1 MGVDYLNKIKLGWRK
16 GWSREREKL
25 HIRQLFNADPS
36 RAHTID
42 VVPFKLSDFREGE
55 PYEVQIEYERFFV
68 YSQGRNIGVCKTPP
82 RTLLREVEALG
93 GKTLGTV
100 RTKGSADRVEVTVL
114 LPSHLQKGA
123 GRSEHVSREPAALP
137 QR

>member
-25 HIRQLFNADPS
+25 HIRQLFTADPS
-36 RAHTID
+36 RVKTID

-55 PYEVQIEYERFFV
+55 PYEVQLEYERLFV
-68 YSQGRNIGVCKTPP
+68 YSHGRNIGVCKTPP
-82 RTLLREVEALG
+82 RMVLSEVEALG

-100 RTKGSADRVEVTVL
+100 RTRGSNDRVEVTVL
-114 LPSHLQKGA
+114 LPSNLHKGA
-123 GRSEHVSREPAALP
+123 GHRDHVSKKPAALS